1 MNLSSQTMTNKLEI
15 DSPIFNYI
23 ELVIERSWKKNYKEI
38 CTQKKNQ
45 QKRCWWTFL
54 HHLQNLPVKT
64 VKSFAKKN
72 YKMNLKDCMFFF
84 WTQRNEHFFLLL
96 LNNSFLMAS
105 VNLEVNHKIV
115 LFIITWV
122 WIIANRK
129 KIWTVIKASFFNHF
143 ARIKS
148 NDTKKNTES

>member
-1 MNLSSQTMTNKLEI
+1 MTNKLEI

-64 VKSFAKKN
+64 VKSFAKK
-72 YKMNLKDCMFFF
+72 KL
-84 WTQRNEHFFLLL
+84 QNEFERLH
-96 LNNSFLMAS
+96 
-105 VNLEVNHKIV
+105 V
-115 LFIITWV
+115 LFLNPKKWALFSL
-122 WIIANRK
+122 IAQQLLPHGER
-129 KIWTVIKASFFNHF
+129 
-143 ARIKS
+143 
-148 NDTKKNTES
+148 